1 MCAKNVCNDY
11 VSKYFCIRHRKVN
24 DHGKCQHIYHLI
36 KETLE
41 LRWVP
46 VQLLGSNDLKSLIL
60 KIGPCYDLPEHNDLP

>member
-1 MCAKNVCNDY
+1 MFQNIF
-11 VSKYFCIRHRKVN
+11 VSDTEKWMSMESVN
-24 DHGKCQHIYHLI
+24 TYHLI

-46 VQLLGSNDLKSLIL
+46 VQLLCSNYLKSLIL